1 MRTGLQIAT
10 LTETLESR
18 TLMAVTP
25 FDVPVVASGETP
37 VTLYPIE
44 SVAPGVTTRVSFG
57 VPFPKGFVTDL
68 STVRLLDAADAEKAV
83 HVSLLT
89 PWRDL
94 STGTNL
100 PSVRSALVQVD
111 VAFPDSDGD
120 GDADPLAY
128 TVAWGGAARSLPA
141 ITPLADIRSNWIQ
154 YNNAAAPAGTD
165 YKTAD
170 SVWEPPAYAM
180 FTPDWYGQALLKT
193 RLLPAGS
200 DSSFAGYEDAFANF
214 AETAVNDVDPR
225 VTAANL
231 IHYVTTDEPWLF
243 DRATALYQLAFRT
256 GNLKFLR
263 EGHRGAQFYANHIN
277 AQGWF
282 DLKGEDLKYVTGEAI
297 SIDYWLTGDA
307 RMIQVHTRMNPMF
320 DHAQN
325 ATYNPGGFWTERH
338 AAYKLLG
345 YVTGYE
351 LLGDPAL
358 ATKARD
364 TFTVYVNH
372 QNNPPAGAPNTGM
385 LMHLKP
391 DHGEGGS
398 NEWIASPWMSVF
410 LVDAVQ
416 RYYLHSGDARVA
428 NFVTRMAD
436 GINHVGNSMYYT
448 DVVDGETHLQPFYLA
463 GPNLTDAQRE
473 MDEWGD
479 MEHGVD
485 VSKIFALAYF
495 FTKQAGSPSS
505 VYLGRF
511 EELADTGQ
519 AAFNYWTRP
528 NGPASGLAAYR
539 LSPAR
544 KFNWWFRTT
553 ADRDFLVGGDSGGA
567 PDTQAPGRILSVS
580 GLTSGGGTHHTF
592 SVTYTDNRAINV
604 STIDSN
610 DIRVTGPNGYNQ
622 LAQLVSVNSSTNGTP
637 RIATYRIAAPGGTWD
652 ATDDGSYGVSMAA
665 NQVADTAALF
675 VPGEFLASFTVAT
688 AGAPSITNVN
698 ATSITSG
705 GATITWTTSEAASS
719 QVEYGTTGSFGTL
732 TTLDPALLA
741 SHSVVLTGLLPNTLY
756 HYRLLSRDADGTLA
770 TSSGFTFTTA
780 AAPGGG
786 GGGGGGAG
794 TSLGTFG
801 LVNGR
806 TTPGRF
812 VDADGTAIVASL
824 KGGGTAEAFLDN
836 GQIVLQLTGTGPKS
850 TLALKGKGGDGRI
863 SLGDVTVAGALKGLK
878 ITTGDLF
885 GTMYVAGPAGALSL
899 GTINGGTVA
908 AAGNI
913 FGVALKGG
921 MLNGRVL
928 AGVNFGANGAL
939 GGGDDAAAAATIR
952 KITLGAAAT
961 GSVFAA
967 GVLPGPNGTYGNSDD
982 VGTGPAS
989 SILLFSSRGDVDAT
1003 SRFEAGTFGRAK
1015 IGRTRADPAT
1025 DPRFMLLA

>member
-1 MRTGLQIAT
+1 MRTDSQVAMV
-10 LTETLESR
+10 TETLESR

-68 STVRLLDAADAEKAV
+68 ATVRLLDAADAEKAV

-94 STGTNL
+94 ATGTNL
-100 PSVRSALVQVD
+100 SSVRSALVQVD

-120 GDADPLAY
+120 GDADPLNY
-128 TVAWGGAARSLPA
+128 TIEWGTAARSVPA

-154 YNNAAAPAGTD
+154 YNNASAPAGTD

-170 SVWEPPAYAM
+170 NVFEPPAYAL
-180 FTPDWYGQALLKT
+180 FTPAWYGEAALKT

-200 DSSFAGYEDAFANF
+200 DSSFSGYEDAFANF

-225 VTAANL
+225 VTAGNL
-231 IHYVTTDEPWLF
+231 VHYVTTDEPWLF

-256 GNLKFLR
+256 GNVKFLR
-263 EGHRGAQFYANHIN
+263 EGHRGAQFYANHIS
-277 AQGWF
+277 AQGYF
-282 DLKGEDLKYVTGEAI
+282 DLKGDDLKYVTGEAI

-307 RMIQVHTRMNPMF
+307 RMIQVHQRMNPMF

-351 LLGDPAL
+351 LLGDATL
-358 ATKARD
+358 AQKARD

-416 RYYLHSGDARVA
+416 RYYLHSGDSRVA

-436 GINHVGNSMYYT
+436 GINHVGESMYYT
-448 DVVDGETHLQPFYLA
+448 DAVDGETHLQPFYLA

-528 NGPASGLAAYR
+528 NAPASGLTAFR

-553 ADRDFLVGGDSGGA
+553 ADRDFLLGGDSGGA
-567 PDTQAPGRILSVS
+567 PDTQAPGRVLSVS
-580 GLTSGGGTHHTF
+580 GLSSGGGTHHSF
-592 SVTYTDNRAINV
+592 SLTYTDNRAINV

-610 DIRVTGPNGYNQ
+610 DVRVTGPNGYNQ
-622 LAQLVSVNSSTNGTP
+622 LAQLVSVSSNTNGTP
-637 RIATYRIAAPGGTWD
+637 RIATYRIPAPGGVWD
-652 ATDDGSYGVSMAA
+652 AADDGNYSVSMVAS
-665 NQVADTAALF
+665 QVADTAGLF
-675 VPGEFLASFTVAT
+675 VPGEFLASFAVAT
-688 AGAPSITNVN
+688 AGAPSITDAN
-698 ATSITSG
+698 ATAITSG
-705 GATITWTTSEAASS
+705 GATITWTTNESAST

-732 TTLDPALLA
+732 TTLDATLGTG
-741 SHSVVLTGLLPNTLY
+741 HSVVLTGLLPNTLY
-756 HYRLLSRDADGTLA
+756 HYRLLSRNAGGTLA
-770 TSSGFTFTTA
+770 TSGGFTFTTA
-780 AAPGGG
+780 AGPVGGG
-786 GGGGGGAG
+786 GGTGGTAIG
-794 TSLGTFG
+794 SFG
-801 LVNGR
+801 LMANR
-806 TTPGRF
+806 TTLLKF
-812 VDADGTAIVASL
+812 VDADGTAITVSL
-824 KGGGTAEAFLDN
+824 KGGGTGQAFLED
-836 GQIVLQLTGTGPKS
+836 GRVVLELTGTGPKS
-850 TLALKGKGGDGRI
+850 TLSLTGKGGDRRI
-863 SLGDVTVAGALKGLK
+863 SLGGVHAAGPLKGLK
-878 ITTGDLF
+878 ATTADLF
-885 GTMYVAGPAGALSL
+885 GTLFIAGPAGALSL

-908 AAGNI
+908 AAGVI
-913 FGVALKGG
+913 FGLAVKGG
-921 MLNGRVL
+921 VSNGRVL
-928 AGVNFGANGAL
+928 AGVDLGADAEL
-939 GGGDDAAAAATIR
+939 GGGDDAAVAAVIR
-952 KITLGAAAT
+952 KITIGATAT

-967 GVLPGPNGTYGNSDD
+967 GVLPGANGTYGDGDD
-982 VGTGPAS
+982 VGTGAAS
-989 SILLFSSRGDVDAT
+989 SILMFSSRGDVDAT

-1015 IGRTRADPAT
+1015 IGRLRADPTT